1 MEMRDRK
8 KRARKWKEEEAMWDE
23 ERRALR
29 RRKKV
34 IKAQEEE
41 MLKWK
46 QGVPVGFQTLLVTV
60 MILPDVAC

>member
-8 KRARKWKEEEAMWDE
+8 KGARKWKEEEAMWDE
-23 ERRALR
+23 ERRGLR